1 MQAGDLGAW
10 LGQDA
15 LVDVTRGDHL
25 DVKELRVQIRP
36 EVRLHRRQPV
46 SWLDEG
52 LEDEVFAGENTS
64 QLVMQNPG
72 AGLRLD
78 GRCTK

>member
-46 SWLDEG
+46 SRLDEG
-52 LEDEVFAGENTS
+52 LEDEVFGS
-64 QLVMQNPG
+64 VLI
-72 AGLRLD
+72 
-78 GRCTK
+78 